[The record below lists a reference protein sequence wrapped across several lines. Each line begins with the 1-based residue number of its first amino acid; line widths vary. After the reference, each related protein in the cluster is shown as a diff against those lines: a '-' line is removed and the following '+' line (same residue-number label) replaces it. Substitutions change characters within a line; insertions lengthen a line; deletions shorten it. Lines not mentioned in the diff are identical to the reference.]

1 MMSNY
6 LLEIGVEEIPS
17 DYVKNTKRQLEDK
30 FKKLIEENKLTCE
43 SISVESTPRRFAILL
58 SNVEADLTEK
68 TVSVKG
74 PSVKIAYDEGGE
86 PKKPLLGFLRGQGAD
101 ISDVVIRE
109 FKGEDYIYVEKKE
122 KSKSVAE
129 VLRENVYELVKSI
142 SFPRSMRWAGKSI
155 RWARPIRWFVS
166 ILDDEVLDFDAEGIA
181 VGRVTKGHRSLGSNH
196 IEIDEIQNY
205 EKLLKEN
212 YVILKYKDR
221 KDIILRGLNRLSS
234 EVGGEYMKDE
244 DLLDEVI
251 NIVEYPTVLIGGI
264 DKDYLEIPK
273 EVITTPMKD
282 HQRYFPVLDE
292 NKNLLPYF
300 LVVRNGDEEF
310 KENVV
315 EGNKKVL
322 VARLE
327 DAKFFYDIDMKK
339 PLEAYVDELENLAF
353 FEGLGNMKLKT
364 ERLMD
369 LTERYRQALAI
380 GEDMAHPIGRAAYL
394 SKADL
399 VTKMVV
405 EFTELQGTMGR
416 IYASKSGEEERVATA
431 IEESYMP
438 RSSGSALPKTI
449 TGIILSIADKM
460 DTIVGLYAIE
470 KYVTGSQDPF
480 GLRRACLGI
489 INIFL
494 ENTIDIDLRKL
505 VNDALLVYTEK
516 NELAF
521 DYDTAMDKVLD
532 FFRDRLKNKL
542 IDDGVSYDTVNSVI
556 NTSDLNIIK
565 IAKKAKS
572 IDSFLE
578 DNEDQI
584 SYFTRIVNLSDY
596 QVDTE
601 VREDLFENDLERSF
615 YEKITELGDFNPT
628 AEADFLAELNKIKE
642 TSLVGNSYLDN
653 TMINVEDEEVKNNRI
668 AMLNKL
674 ARRIEQILDI
684 KEIVR

>member
-58 SNVEADLTEK
+58 EGVEADLTEK

-86 PKKPLLGFLRGQGAD
+86 PKKPLLGFLKGQGAD

-122 KSKSVAE
+122 KSKSVPE

-166 ILDDEVLDFDAEGIA
+166 ILDGEVLDFDAEGIS
-181 VGRVTKGHRSLGSNH
+181 VGRVTKGHRTLGSNH
-196 IEIDEIQNY
+196 IEIDEIENY

-234 EVGGEYMKDE
+234 EVGGDYMKDE
-244 DLLDEVI
+244 ALLDEVI

-327 DAKFFYDIDMKK
+327 DAKFFYEIDMKK

-494 ENTIDIDLRKL
+494 ENSIDIDLRKL

-565 IAKKAKS
+565 IVKKAKS
-572 IDSFLE
+572 IDRFLE
-578 DNEDQI
+578 DNEDQV
-584 SYFTRIVNLSDY
+584 SYFIRIVNLSDY

-615 YEKITELGDFNPT
+615 YEKIAELGDFNPS

-642 TSLVGNSYLDN
+642 TSVMGNSYLDN
-653 TMINVEDEEVKNNRI
+653 TMINVDDEEVKNNRI

-674 ARRIEQILDI
+674 ASRIEQILDI

>member
-166 ILDDEVLDFDAEGIA
+166 LLDDEVLDFDAEGIS
-181 VGRVTKGHRSLGSNH
+181 VGRVTKGHRTLGSNH
-196 IEIDEIQNY
+196 VEIDKIENY

-212 YVILKYKDR
+212 FVILKYKDR

-244 DLLDEVI
+244 ALLDEVI

-264 DKDYLEIPK
+264 DKKYLEIPK

-339 PLEAYVDELENLAF
+339 PLEAYVDDLENLAF

-431 IEESYMP
+431 IEEAYMP

-494 ENTIDIDLRKL
+494 ENSIDIDLRRL

-516 NELAF
+516 NELSF

-532 FFRDRLKNKL
+532 FFKDRLKNKL

-556 NTSDLNIIK
+556 NTDELNIIK
-565 IAKKAKS
+565 IVKKAKS
-572 IDSFLE
+572 IDNFLE
-578 DNEDQI
+578 DNEDQV

-596 QVDTE
+596 SVDTE

-615 YEKITELGDFNPT
+615 YEKITELGDFNPS
-628 AEADFLAELNKIKE
+628 AEADFLGELNKIKE
-642 TSLVGNSYLDN
+642 TSVVGNSYLDN

>member
-155 RWARPIRWFVS
+155 RWARPIRRFVS
-166 ILDDEVLDFDAEGIA
+166 LLDDEVLDFDAEGIS
-181 VGRVTKGHRSLGSNH
+181 VGRVTKGHRTLGSNH
-196 IEIDEIQNY
+196 IEIDKIENY

-212 YVILKYKDR
+212 FVILKYKDR

-244 DLLDEVI
+244 VLLDEVI

-264 DKDYLEIPK
+264 DKKYLEIPK

-339 PLEAYVDELENLAF
+339 PLEAYVEDLENLSF

-380 GEDMAHPIGRAAYL
+380 GEDMAEPIRRAAYL

-431 IEESYMP
+431 IEEAYMP

-449 TGIILSIADKM
+449 TGIVLSIADKM

-494 ENTIDIDLRKL
+494 ENSIDIDLRRL

-516 NELAF
+516 NELSF

-532 FFRDRLKNKL
+532 FFKDRLKNKL

-556 NTSDLNIIK
+556 NTDELNIIK
-565 IAKKAKS
+565 IVKKAKS
-572 IDSFLE
+572 IDNFLE
-578 DNEDQI
+578 DNEDQV

-596 QVDTE
+596 SVDTE

-615 YEKITELGDFNPT
+615 YEKITELGDFNPS
-628 AEADFLAELNKIKE
+628 AEADFLGELNKIKE
-642 TSLVGNSYLDN
+642 TSEIGNTYLDN
-653 TMINVEDEEVKNNRI
+653 TMINVEDEEVKHNRI

>member
-166 ILDDEVLDFDAEGIA
+166 LLDDEVLDFDAEGIF
-181 VGRVTKGHRSLGSNH
+181 VGRVTKGHRTLGSNH
-196 IEIDEIQNY
+196 VEIDKIENY

-212 YVILKYKDR
+212 FVILKYKDR

-244 DLLDEVI
+244 GLLDEVI

-264 DKDYLEIPK
+264 DKKYLEIPK

-339 PLEAYVDELENLAF
+339 PLEAYVEDLENLAF

-572 IDSFLE
+572 IDRFLE
-578 DNEDQI
+578 DNEDQV
-584 SYFTRIVNLSDY
+584 SYFTRIINLSDY
-596 QVDTE
+596 QVDAE

-615 YEKITELGDFNPT
+615 YEKITELGDFSPS
-628 AEADFLAELNKIKE
+628 AEADFLAELNRIKE
-642 TSLVGNSYLDN
+642 TSEIGNAYLDN

>member
-30 FKKLIEENKLTCE
+30 FRKLIDENKLTCE
-43 SISVESTPRRFAILL
+43 SISVESTPRRFAIFLKD
-58 SNVEADLTEK
+58 VEADLTEK

-86 PKKPLLGFLRGQGAD
+86 PKKPLLGFLKGQGAD

-122 KSKSVAE
+122 KSKSVPE
-129 VLRENVYELVKSI
+129 VLRENVYDLVKSV

-166 ILDDEVLDFDAEGIA
+166 ILDGEVLDFDAEGIS

-196 IEIDEIQNY
+196 IEIDKIENY

-244 DLLDEVI
+244 GLLDEVI

-339 PLEAYVDELENLAF
+339 PLEAYVGDLENLSF

-494 ENTIDIDLRKL
+494 ENSIDIDLRKL

-556 NTSDLNIIK
+556 NTSELNIIK

-572 IDSFLE
+572 IESFLE

-584 SYFTRIVNLSDY
+584 SYFTRVANLSDY
-596 QVDTE
+596 GVDTE
-601 VREDLFENDLERSF
+601 VREDLLENDLERSF
-615 YEKITELGDFNPT
+615 YGKITELGDFNPT

-642 TSLVGNSYLDN
+642 TSVVGNSYLDN

-668 AMLNKL
+668 GMLNKL
-674 ARRIEQILDI
+674 ARRIEKILDI

>member
-1 MMSNY
+1 MSNY

-166 ILDDEVLDFDAEGIA
+166 ILDDEVLDFDAEGIS
-181 VGRVTKGHRSLGSNH
+181 VGRVTKGHRTLGSNH
-196 IEIDEIQNY
+196 VEIDKIENY

-212 YVILKYKDR
+212 FVILKYKDR

-244 DLLDEVI
+244 ALLDEVI

-264 DKDYLEIPK
+264 DKKYLEIPK

-339 PLEAYVDELENLAF
+339 PLEAYVDDLENLAF

-364 ERLMD
+364 ERLTD

-380 GEDMAHPIGRAAYL
+380 GEDMAHPIRRAAYL

-431 IEESYMP
+431 IEEAYMP

-494 ENTIDIDLRKL
+494 ENSIDIDLRRL

-516 NELAF
+516 NELSF

-532 FFRDRLKNKL
+532 FFKDRLKNKL

-556 NTSDLNIIK
+556 NTDELNIIK
-565 IAKKAKS
+565 IVKKAKS

-578 DNEDQI
+578 DNEDQV

-596 QVDTE
+596 SVDAE

-615 YEKITELGDFNPT
+615 YEKITELGDFNPS
-628 AEADFLAELNKIKE
+628 AEADFLGELNKIKE
-642 TSLVGNSYLDN
+642 TSVVGNSYLDN

>member
-1 MMSNY
+1 MSNY

-74 PSVKIAYDEGGE
+74 PSVRIAYDEGGE

-166 ILDDEVLDFDAEGIA
+166 ILDDEVLDFDAEGIS
-181 VGRVTKGHRSLGSNH
+181 VGRVTKGHRTLGSNH
-196 IEIDEIQNY
+196 VEIDKIENY

-212 YVILKYKDR
+212 FVILKYKDR

-244 DLLDEVI
+244 GLLDEVI

-264 DKDYLEIPK
+264 DKKYLEIPK

-339 PLEAYVDELENLAF
+339 PLEAYVDDLENLAF

-431 IEESYMP
+431 IEEAYMP

-494 ENTIDIDLRKL
+494 ENSIDIDLRRL

-516 NELAF
+516 NELSF

-532 FFRDRLKNKL
+532 FFKDRLKNKL

-556 NTSDLNIIK
+556 NTDELNIIK
-565 IAKKAKS
+565 IVKKAKS
-572 IDSFLE
+572 IDNFLE
-578 DNEDQI
+578 DNEDQV

-596 QVDTE
+596 SVDVE

-615 YEKITELGDFNPT
+615 YEKITELGDFSPS
-628 AEADFLAELNKIKE
+628 AEADFLGELNKIKE
-642 TSLVGNSYLDN
+642 TSEIGNTYLDN

>member
-155 RWARPIRWFVS
+155 RWARPIRWFAS
-166 ILDDEVLDFDAEGIA
+166 LLDNEVLDFDAEGIS
-181 VGRVTKGHRSLGSNH
+181 VGRVTKGHRTLGSNH
-196 IEIDEIQNY
+196 VEIDKIENY

-212 YVILKYKDR
+212 FVILKYKDR

-244 DLLDEVI
+244 ALLDEVI

-264 DKDYLEIPK
+264 DKKYLEIPK

-339 PLEAYVDELENLAF
+339 PLEAYVDDLENLAF

-431 IEESYMP
+431 IEEAYMP

-494 ENTIDIDLRKL
+494 ENSIDIDLRKL

-542 IDDGVSYDTVNSVI
+542 IDDGVIYDTVNSVI
-556 NTSDLNIIK
+556 NTDELNIIK
-565 IAKKAKS
+565 IVKKAKS
-572 IDSFLE
+572 IDNFLE
-578 DNEDQI
+578 DNEDQV

-596 QVDTE
+596 SVDAE

-615 YEKITELGDFNPT
+615 YEKITELGDFNPS
-628 AEADFLAELNKIKE
+628 AEADFLGELNKIKE
-642 TSLVGNSYLDN
+642 TSVVGNSYLDN

>member
-1 MMSNY
+1 MSNY

-155 RWARPIRWFVS
+155 RWARPIRRFVS
-166 ILDDEVLDFDAEGIA
+166 LLDDEVLDFDAEGIS
-181 VGRVTKGHRSLGSNH
+181 VGRVTKGHRTLGSNH
-196 IEIDEIQNY
+196 IEIDKIENY

-212 YVILKYKDR
+212 FVILKYKDR

-244 DLLDEVI
+244 VLLDEVI

-264 DKDYLEIPK
+264 DKKYLEIPK

-339 PLEAYVDELENLAF
+339 PLEAYVDDLENLAF

-364 ERLMD
+364 ERLTD

-431 IEESYMP
+431 IEEAYMP

-449 TGIILSIADKM
+449 TGIVLSIADKM

-494 ENTIDIDLRKL
+494 ENSIDIDLRRL

-516 NELAF
+516 NELSF

-532 FFRDRLKNKL
+532 FFKDRLKNKL

-556 NTSDLNIIK
+556 NTDELNIIK
-565 IAKKAKS
+565 IVKKAKS
-572 IDSFLE
+572 IDNFLE
-578 DNEDQI
+578 DNEDQV

-596 QVDTE
+596 SVDTE

-615 YEKITELGDFNPT
+615 YEKITELGDFNPS
-628 AEADFLAELNKIKE
+628 AEADFLGELNKIKE
-642 TSLVGNSYLDN
+642 TSEIGNTYLDN
-653 TMINVEDEEVKNNRI
+653 TMINVEDEEVKHNRI

>member
-1 MMSNY
+1 MSNY

-74 PSVKIAYDEGGE
+74 PSVRIAYDEGGE

-166 ILDDEVLDFDAEGIA
+166 ILDDKVLDFDAEGIS
-181 VGRVTKGHRSLGSNH
+181 VGRVTKGHRTLGSNH
-196 IEIDEIQNY
+196 VEIDKIENY

-212 YVILKYKDR
+212 FVILKYKDR

-244 DLLDEVI
+244 ALLDEVI

-264 DKDYLEIPK
+264 DKKYLEIPK

-339 PLEAYVDELENLAF
+339 PLEAYVDDLENLAF

-364 ERLMD
+364 ERLTD

-431 IEESYMP
+431 IEEAYMP

-449 TGIILSIADKM
+449 TGIVLSIADKM

-494 ENTIDIDLRKL
+494 ENSIDIDLRRL

-516 NELAF
+516 NELSF

-532 FFRDRLKNKL
+532 FFKDRLKNKL

-556 NTSDLNIIK
+556 NTDELNIIK
-565 IAKKAKS
+565 IVKKAKS
-572 IDSFLE
+572 IDNFLE
-578 DNEDQI
+578 DNEDQV

-596 QVDTE
+596 SVDTE

-615 YEKITELGDFNPT
+615 YEKITELGDFNPS
-628 AEADFLAELNKIKE
+628 AEADFLGELNKIKE
-642 TSLVGNSYLDN
+642 TSEIGNTYLDN

>member
-1 MMSNY
+1 MSNY

-74 PSVKIAYDEGGE
+74 PSVRIAYDEGGE

-166 ILDDEVLDFDAEGIA
+166 ILDDEVLDFDAEGIS
-181 VGRVTKGHRSLGSNH
+181 VGRVTKGHRTLGSNH
-196 IEIDEIQNY
+196 VEIDKIENY

-212 YVILKYKDR
+212 FVILKYKDR

-244 DLLDEVI
+244 ALLDEVI

-264 DKDYLEIPK
+264 DKKYLEIPK

-339 PLEAYVDELENLAF
+339 PLEAYVDDLENLAF

-364 ERLMD
+364 ERLTD

-431 IEESYMP
+431 IEEAYMP

-494 ENTIDIDLRKL
+494 ENSIDIDLRRL

-516 NELAF
+516 NELSF

-532 FFRDRLKNKL
+532 FFKDRLKNKL

-556 NTSDLNIIK
+556 NTDELNIIK
-565 IAKKAKS
+565 IVKKAKS

-578 DNEDQI
+578 DNEDQV

-596 QVDTE
+596 RGEAE

-615 YEKITELGDFNPT
+615 YEKITELGDFNPS
-628 AEADFLAELNKIKE
+628 AEADFLGELNKIKE
-642 TSLVGNSYLDN
+642 TSEIGNTYLDN
-653 TMINVEDEEVKNNRI
+653 TMINVEEEEVKNNRI

>member
-58 SNVEADLTEK
+58 NNVEADLTEK

-86 PKKPLLGFLRGQGAD
+86 PKKPLLGFLKGQGAD
-101 ISDVVIRE
+101 LSDVVIRE

-122 KSKSVAE
+122 RSKSVPE

-166 ILDDEVLDFDAEGIA
+166 ILDDEVLDFDAEGIS
-181 VGRVTKGHRSLGSNH
+181 VGRVTKGHRTLGSNH

-205 EKLLKEN
+205 ENLLKEN

-244 DLLDEVI
+244 ALLDEVI

-615 YEKITELGDFNPT
+615 YEKITELGDFNLT

>member
-30 FKKLIEENKLTCE
+30 FRKLIDENKLTCE

-58 SNVEADLTEK
+58 EGVEADLTEK

-166 ILDDEVLDFDAEGIA
+166 LLDDEVLDFDAEGIF
-181 VGRVTKGHRSLGSNH
+181 VGRVTKGHRTLGSNH
-196 IEIDEIQNY
+196 VEIDKIENY

-212 YVILKYKDR
+212 FVILKYKDR

-244 DLLDEVI
+244 GLLDEVI

-339 PLEAYVDELENLAF
+339 PLEAYVEDLENLSF

-380 GEDMAHPIGRAAYL
+380 GEDMAEPIRRAAYL

-431 IEESYMP
+431 IEEAYMP
-438 RSSGSALPKTI
+438 RSAGSALPKTI

-494 ENTIDIDLRKL
+494 ENSIDIDLRKL

-572 IDSFLE
+572 IESFLE
-578 DNEDQI
+578 DNEDQV

-596 QVDTE
+596 RVDTE

-615 YEKITELGDFNPT
+615 YEKITELGDFNPS

-642 TSLVGNSYLDN
+642 TSEVGNSYLDN

>member
-142 SFPRSMRWAGKSI
+142 SFQRSMRWAGKSI
-155 RWARPIRWFVS
+155 RWARPIRRFVS
-166 ILDDEVLDFDAEGIA
+166 LLDDEVLDFDAEGIS
-181 VGRVTKGHRSLGSNH
+181 VGRVTKGHRTLGSNH
-196 IEIDEIQNY
+196 IEIDKIENY

-212 YVILKYKDR
+212 FVILKYKDR

-244 DLLDEVI
+244 VLLDEVI

-264 DKDYLEIPK
+264 DKKYLEIPK

-339 PLEAYVDELENLAF
+339 PLEAYVDDLENLAF

-364 ERLMD
+364 ERLTD

-431 IEESYMP
+431 IEEAYMP

-449 TGIILSIADKM
+449 TGIVLSIADKM

-494 ENTIDIDLRKL
+494 ENSIDIDLRRL

-516 NELAF
+516 NELSF

-532 FFRDRLKNKL
+532 FFKDRLKNKL

-556 NTSDLNIIK
+556 NTDELNIIK
-565 IAKKAKS
+565 IVKKAKS

-578 DNEDQI
+578 DNEDQV

-596 QVDTE
+596 RVDTE
-601 VREDLFENDLERSF
+601 VKEDLFENDLERSF
-615 YEKITELGDFNPT
+615 YEKITELGDFSPS
-628 AEADFLAELNKIKE
+628 AEADFLGELNKIKE
-642 TSLVGNSYLDN
+642 TSEIGNTYLDN

>member
-166 ILDDEVLDFDAEGIA
+166 LLDDEVLDFDAEGIS
-181 VGRVTKGHRSLGSNH
+181 VGRVTKGHRTLGSNH
-196 IEIDEIQNY
+196 IEIDKIENY

-212 YVILKYKDR
+212 FVILKYKDR

-244 DLLDEVI
+244 VLLDEVI

-264 DKDYLEIPK
+264 DKKYLEIPK

-339 PLEAYVDELENLAF
+339 PLEAYVDDLENLAF

-364 ERLMD
+364 ERLTD

-431 IEESYMP
+431 IEEAYMP

-449 TGIILSIADKM
+449 TGIVLSIADKM

-494 ENTIDIDLRKL
+494 ENSIDIDLRRL

-516 NELAF
+516 NELSF

-532 FFRDRLKNKL
+532 FFKDRLKNKL

-556 NTSDLNIIK
+556 NTDELNIIK
-565 IAKKAKS
+565 IVKKAKS
-572 IDSFLE
+572 IDNFLE
-578 DNEDQI
+578 DNEDQV

-596 QVDTE
+596 SVDTE

-615 YEKITELGDFNPT
+615 YEKITELGDFNPS
-628 AEADFLAELNKIKE
+628 AEADFLGELNKIKE
-642 TSLVGNSYLDN
+642 TSEIGNTYLDN

>member
-1 MMSNY
+1 MSNY

-74 PSVKIAYDEGGE
+74 PSVRIAYDEGGE

-166 ILDDEVLDFDAEGIA
+166 ILDDEVLDFDAEGIS
-181 VGRVTKGHRSLGSNH
+181 VGRVTKGHRTLGSNH
-196 IEIDEIQNY
+196 VEIDKIENY

-212 YVILKYKDR
+212 FVILKYKDR

-244 DLLDEVI
+244 ALLDEVI

-264 DKDYLEIPK
+264 DKKYLEIPK

-431 IEESYMP
+431 IEEAYMP

-494 ENTIDIDLRKL
+494 ENSIDIDLRRL

-556 NTSDLNIIK
+556 NTDELNIIK
-565 IAKKAKS
+565 IVKKAKS

-578 DNEDQI
+578 DNEDQV

-596 QVDTE
+596 RVEAE

-615 YEKITELGDFNPT
+615 YEKITELGDFSPS

-642 TSLVGNSYLDN
+642 TSVVGNSYLDN
-653 TMINVEDEEVKNNRI
+653 TMINVEDEEVKHNRI